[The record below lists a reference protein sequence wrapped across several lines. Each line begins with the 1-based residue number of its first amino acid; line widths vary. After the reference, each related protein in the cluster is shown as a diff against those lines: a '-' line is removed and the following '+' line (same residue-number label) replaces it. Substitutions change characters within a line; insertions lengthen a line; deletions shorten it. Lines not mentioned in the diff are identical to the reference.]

1 MALSVTV
8 SPPPIKR
15 GDPRWRPSVEATG
28 NEEPERKPTRDDI
41 GTAFENALAAAEA
54 EKDPAKRAVIEQ
66 DADDLAKAFQES
78 EQPKTTVGGMAGA
91 VARGLAPY
99 AAGATTGATIGGAM
113 GIPGGPAGMATGALI
128 GGSIGTAAVGAEQL
142 LGGIYNLGAMGFNAA
157 SDRLTNKP
165 QGENVRLPSYSGLSG
180 ATDPV
185 LTAMGVPEPDT
196 FTEKMA
202 SVVSGGLSAKGL
214 AEALKNI
221 AKVTDPGK
229 TRKLL
234 NTMGSLSTRQGIGAG
249 LATGTGVTLNE
260 LQGGGNSLGI
270 LQTPVNIAAPI
281 VAGAAPFLYRG
292 GKPSRAAFDAMN
304 RGFIIPPVET
314 TLKPS
319 LMARILD
326 SVGGRD
332 KTRMLASVKNEPI
345 IQAKVR
351 EDFGLRPDTLLT
363 TERMASIRRN
373 EGRVYNEA
381 SRVTAKDAP
390 QSLLDFNSDI
400 GAIRSPLRA
409 ARREAPTLLP
419 NPKFDEL
426 INEFESIADDIRRP
440 LVTGRELSSEA
451 IVGLSRQF
459 RANARANFTAIDP
472 QLNELAKAQKS
483 FAEALEKLLDRRIA
497 GSKTP
502 ELGARLSSARERIA
516 KSHAVE
522 DSLVGESGVVDA
534 VKLYNYGKTH
544 NIKFTGKL
552 KEIAEAAGVFGE
564 SLRPGQ
570 IKPGMTPLS
579 GGEAA
584 TYTLPYIVEQ
594 AALQLGEIPEGLG
607 ATMLAIG
614 AANKIA
620 PPLARRLAVSRKYQL
635 GTKKSIPKTGDLIR
649 ALTATGPTM
658 IRRDY
663 GEEK

>member
-41 GTAFENALAAAEA
+41 GTAFENALAAADA
-54 EKDPAKRAVIEQ
+54 EKDPAKRAVIQQ

-78 EQPKTTVGGMAGA
+78 EQPETTVGGMAGA

-113 GIPGGPAGMATGALI
+113 GIPFGPAGMATGALL
-128 GGSIGTAAVGAEQL
+128 GGSVGTAAVGAEQM

-202 SVVSGGLSAKGL
+202 SVVSGGLSAKSF

-221 AKVTDPGK
+221 AKATNPGK
-229 TRKLL
+229 PKKLL
-234 NTMGSLSTRQGIGAG
+234 NTMGSLSTRQGIGAA
-249 LATGTGVTLNE
+249 LATGTGITIDE
-260 LQGGGNSLGI
+260 LQRNNGNLGI
-270 LQTPVNIAAPI
+270 LGTPVNIAAPI
-281 VAGAAPFLYRG
+281 VAGAAPFLFRG
-292 GKPSRAAFDAMN
+292 GAPSRAALDAMN

-314 TLKPS
+314 TPKPS

-332 KTRMLASVKNEPI
+332 KTRTLASVKNEPI

-373 EGRVYNEA
+373 EGRVYNEV
-381 SRVTAKDAP
+381 SRVPDNDAP
-390 QSLLDFNSDI
+390 QSLFDFNSDI

-409 ARREAPTLLP
+409 ARREAPKLLP
-419 NPKFDEL
+419 NQKFDDL
-426 INEFESIADDIRRP
+426 ITEFESLADQMRR
-440 LVTGRELSSEA
+440 GQMLSSKA
-451 IVGLSRQF
+451 AVGLSRQY
-459 RANARANFTAIDP
+459 RANARANFSSKDP
-472 QLNELAKAQKS
+472 QLMELAVAEKA
-483 FAEALEKLLDRRIA
+483 FAEALEKLLERRILA
-497 GSKTP
+497 SNKP
-502 ELGARLSSARERIA
+502 ELANKWSSARERIA

-570 IKPGMTPLS
+570 IKPGMTPFS

-594 AALQLGEIPEGLG
+594 AALQLGDIPEGLG

-620 PPLARRLAVSRKYQL
+620 PPSARRLAVSPRYQL
-635 GTKKSIPKTGDLIR
+635 GTKKSVPKTGDLIR
-649 ALTATGPTM
+649 VLTATGPTM

>member
-78 EQPKTTVGGMAGA
+78 EQPETTVGGMAGA

-99 AAGATTGATIGGAM
+99 AVGATTGATIGGAM
-113 GIPGGPAGMATGALI
+113 GIPFGPAGMATGALL
-128 GGSIGTAAVGAEQL
+128 GGSVGTAAVGAEQM

-221 AKVTDPGK
+221 AKVASPGK

-234 NTMGSLSTRQGIGAG
+234 NTMGSLSNRQGIGAG
-249 LATGTGVTLNE
+249 LATGTGVTLDE
-260 LQGGGNSLGI
+260 LQKGGNSLGI

-281 VAGAAPFLYRG
+281 VAGALPFLTRG
-292 GKPSRAAFDAMN
+292 GAPSRAALDAMN

-314 TLKPS
+314 TPKPS

-332 KTRMLASVKNEPI
+332 KTRTLASVKNEPI

-363 TERMASIRRN
+363 TEKMASIRRN
-373 EGRVYNEA
+373 EGRVYNEV
-381 SRVTAKDAP
+381 SRVPDNDAP
-390 QSLLDFNSDI
+390 QSLFDFNSDI

-409 ARREAPTLLP
+409 ARREAPKLLP
-419 NPKFDEL
+419 NQKFDDL
-426 INEFESIADDIRRP
+426 ITEFESLADQMRR
-440 LVTGRELSSEA
+440 GQMLSSEA
-451 IVGLSRQF
+451 AVGLSRQY
-459 RANARANFTAIDP
+459 RANARANFSSKDP
-472 QLNELAKAQKS
+472 QLMELAVAEKA
-483 FAEALEKLLDRRIA
+483 FAEALEKLLERRILA
-497 GSKTP
+497 SNKP
-502 ELGARLSSARERIA
+502 ELANKWSSARERIA

-570 IKPGMTPLS
+570 IKPGMTPFS

-594 AALQLGEIPEGLG
+594 AALQLGDIPEGLG

-620 PPLARRLAVSRKYQL
+620 PPSARRLAVSPRYQL
-635 GTKKSIPKTGDLIR
+635 GTKKSVPKTGDLIR